1 MNVLNILWAFNIS
14 PVAGDE
20 RDPLLPIT
28 IDDFSPVRY
37 SIIDQKF
44 KTADTDH
51 HCLYRVSR

>member
-37 SIIDQKF
+37 SIIDQKIQNRG
-44 KTADTDH
+44 
-51 HCLYRVSR
+51 C